1 MAHEHISVTATAVR
15 WEADRHHT
23 TCRGPHVQKS
33 KSLRLTVRNGQ
44 RWRAWVADVVLRD
57 ARLLLFHDTAA
68 PTLSALS
75 VLCFITCVDCKQP
88 SVYGCRR
95 AALSVCGRWLTIIVG
110 GIIPSRRLFCFAG
123 PASTKAGR
131 ARVWRRSPRR
141 TASLPKARAFARF
154 HACAHSPLEFEDQVA
169 TSPPT
174 AHRPAS
180 DHHAHR
186 RVTID
191 SVPATNPY
199 TFPPSSMQH

>member
-1 MAHEHISVTATAVR
+1 MVGV
-15 WEADRHHT
+15 W
-23 TCRGPHVQKS
+23 VS
-33 KSLRLTVRNGQ
+33 KSGLVGL
-44 RWRAWVADVVLRD
+44 WSSAD
-57 ARLLLFHDTAA
+57 H
-68 PTLSALS
+68 
-75 VLCFITCVDCKQP
+75 
-88 SVYGCRR
+88 Y
-95 AALSVCGRWLTIIVG
+95 CGS
-110 GIIPSRRLFCFAG
+110 IIPSRRLFCFAG

-191 SVPATNPY
+191 SVPRQQSTYIPSLPQACSTDPAH
-199 TFPPSSMQH
+199 FLSLPVRLPSLGAAPRPHLPPAPLLHLPAPWTPTIAARSLSAQVPSTLVPVLR